1 MAIDQRNGH
10 QVTLDQKV
18 PHLVQGQTFEQM
30 LVGSRFRTAART
42 VTETDLVGF
51 ISAVG
56 ITEPLFLDARHA
68 AEGGYR
74 GRLVPGVLTY
84 ALAEGL
90 VLQTNV
96 LHGTGLAF
104 LEMKLEALKPVC
116 VGDTIEVI
124 VEVTASRPT
133 SGGDRGVVTTLN
145 TVLNQDGELV
155 LRYTPV
161 RLIRGQN
168 FVPRNVD

>member
-1 MAIDQRNGH
+1 MIR
-10 QVTLDQKV
+10 
-18 PHLVQGQTFEQM
+18 GQTFEEM
-30 LVGSRFRTAART
+30 VVGTRFLTAART

-74 GRLVPGVLTY
+74 GRLIPGALTY

-90 VLQTNV
+90 LLQTNV

-104 LEMKLEALKPVC
+104 LEMNLQALRPVY
-116 VGDTIEVI
+116 VGDTLEVV
-124 VEVTASRPT
+124 VEVTGSRAT
-133 SGGDRGVVTTLN
+133 SRGDRGVVTTIN
-145 TVLNQDGELV
+145 TVLNQHGETV
-155 LRYTPV
+155 LSYTP
-161 RLIRGQN
+161 RRMIRGRG
-168 FVPRNVD
+168 FVPSSPVVEP

>member
-1 MAIDQRNGH
+1 MNTSPSVQSSR
-10 QVTLDQKV
+10 V
-18 PHLVQGQTFEQM
+18 PLLVHGQTFEQM
-30 LVGSRFRTAART
+30 RVGSRFRTAART
-42 VTETDLVGF
+42 VTEADLVGF
-51 ISAVG
+51 VSAVG

-104 LEMKLEALKPVC
+104 LEMELRVLRPVY
-116 VGDTIEVI
+116 VGDTIEVV
-124 VEVTASRPT
+124 VEVSGSRPT
-133 SGGDRGVVTTLN
+133 SSGDRGVVTTVN
-145 TVLNQDGELV
+145 TVLNQDGETV
-155 LRYTPV
+155 LTYTPV
-161 RLIRGQN
+161 RL
-168 FVPRNVD
+168 

>member
-1 MAIDQRNGH
+1 MTTHPPAALP
-10 QVTLDQKV
+10 VAS
-18 PHLVQGQTFEQM
+18 LVRGQTFEEM
-30 LVGSRFRTAART
+30 TVGSRFRTAART
-42 VTETDLVGF
+42 VTETDLVTFVG
-51 ISAVG
+51 AVG

-68 AEGGYR
+68 AQAGYR

-104 LEMKLEALKPVC
+104 LEMELAALRPVL
-116 VGDTIEVI
+116 VGDTIEVV
-124 VEVTASRPT
+124 VEVTACRPT
-133 SGGDRGVVTTLN
+133 SNGDRGVVTTEN
-145 TVLNQDGELV
+145 TVLNQDGEAV

-161 RLIRGQN
+161 RLIRGRA
-168 FVPRNVD
+168 FVPRTAG